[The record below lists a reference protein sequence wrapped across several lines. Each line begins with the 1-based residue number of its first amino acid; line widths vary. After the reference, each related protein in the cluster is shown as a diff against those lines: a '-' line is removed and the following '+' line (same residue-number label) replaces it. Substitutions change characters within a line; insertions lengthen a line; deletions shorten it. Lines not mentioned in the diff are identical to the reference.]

1 MQKATIASEHT
12 AQRISKTITFYK
24 NESKA
29 ASMLQQNGPKP
40 LLLLLPWLGS
50 QPHAVD
56 KYREIYFRQ
65 GFDVLTVESKTCH
78 FLWPRWGLD
87 YGAQVLELL
96 QSDSF
101 VSRPLLLHAFSIGG
115 YTFAQMMVH
124 ISMNAQQYKSVTDRI
139 KGQVYDSLV
148 IGSVEKMAEEP
159 YSSKIMQKATI
170 ASEHTAQRISKT
182 ITFFKNESKAASMLQ
197 QNGPKPLLLLLPWL
211 GSQPHA
217 VDKYREIYFRQGFDV
232 LTVESKTCHFL
243 WPRWG
248 LDYGAQVLE
257 LLQSDSF
264 VSCPLLLHAFS
275 IGGYTFAQMM
285 VHISRNAQQY
295 KSVTDRIKGQI
306 YDSLVIGSVER
317 MAEGVSKMF
326 FPSLQGLVQWS
337 TLLYFRVLEGYT
349 VDYYNAAIEV
359 FWNNPLQT
367 PGLFFHSENDP
378 LSDHKELE
386 RLQKKW
392 QQQGITVV
400 YKAWKDSLHAG
411 HLRQHPQE
419 YLATL
424 HQFLQS
430 LNMSPKGKA
439 SISLQ
444 DPTPEADNLE
454 AIPFQRE

>member
-1 MQKATIASEHT
+1 MQKTTITSGIT
-12 AQRISKTITFYK
+12 AKRISKTITFYK

-50 QPHAVD
+50 RPHAVD

-65 GFDVLTVESKTCH
+65 GFDVLTVESKT
-78 FLWPRWGLD
+78 
-87 YGAQVLELL
+87 
-96 QSDSF
+96 S
-101 VSRPLLLHAFSIGG
+101 
-115 YTFAQMMVH
+115 
-124 ISMNAQQYKSVTDRI
+124 
-139 KGQVYDSLV
+139 
-148 IGSVEKMAEEP
+148 
-159 YSSKIMQKATI
+159 
-170 ASEHTAQRISKT
+170 
-182 ITFFKNESKAASMLQ
+182 
-197 QNGPKPLLLLLPWL
+197 
-211 GSQPHA
+211 
-217 VDKYREIYFRQGFDV
+217 
-232 LTVESKTCHFL
+232 HFL

-275 IGGYTFAQMM
+275 IGGYTFSQMM
-285 VHISRNAQQY
+285 VHISKNAQQY
-295 KSVTDRIKGQI
+295 KSVTDMIKGQI
-306 YDSLVIGSVER
+306 YDSLIIGSVEK

-349 VDYYNAAIEV
+349 VDYYNAAIE
-359 FWNNPLQT
+359 
-367 PGLFFHSENDP
+367 
-378 LSDHKELE
+378 K
-386 RLQKKW
+386 RW

-400 YKAWKDSLHAG
+400 YKAWKDSRHAG

-430 LNMSPKGKA
+430 FNMSPKGKA
-439 SISLQ
+439 SIGLQ